1 MAKAALTSMTKV
13 VMGHNP
19 VRRQME
25 RPGEQEKN
33 EAADPNG
40 RRLPTGGLQ

>member
-33 EAADPNG
+33 EAADRNG
-40 RRLPTGGLQ
+40 RRLPTGGLP